1 VIKSTATMNRRWYSR
16 SALRY
21 CLQLFLAFAT
31 FISISAC
38 SGARPRPSTP
48 CMSDTECRGDRI
60 CHEGRCRFVEEVL
73 SELASPPAIPDA
85 VKPGVPPRSA
95 NGFMGDAAHTGRS
108 EHLGPS
114 QRPSPAWTYQTGA
127 RVFASPI
134 AGHDGTVY
142 VGSLDGQF
150 VALNPDGS
158 LKWRYSAGQKI
169 YPSALVVG
177 SSVIFGTH
185 QRELVSLS
193 LEGQPRWELPLGDVV
208 DASATLGPDG
218 RIYVVADG
226 AYAVDLLGRLHWH
239 KPTADHVRSAPVI
252 HPARLI
258 IIGTTEGSLIALR
271 PDGSVAWTLPLG
283 GAIEGAASIDDEG
296 RIYAGTGLGEIVQ
309 IDESGTLRW
318 RFKTGDEV
326 RATPAIARD
335 GTVIVGS
342 YDGNV
347 YAISPSG
354 AIRWKVATGGRVRAS
369 ARIDADGR
377 IYVGS
382 QDNFLYCIDP
392 DGSVL
397 WRYNVG
403 QDVDSTVEIGSD
415 GTLYF
420 GSDDGGVHALR

>member
-1 VIKSTATMNRRWYSR
+1 
-16 SALRY
+16 
-21 CLQLFLAFAT
+21 
-31 FISISAC
+31 
-38 SGARPRPSTP
+38 
-48 CMSDTECRGDRI
+48 MSDSECRADRI
-60 CHEGRCRFVEEVL
+60 CHEGKCRFVEEVL
-73 SELASPPAIPDA
+73 AELASAPVAPDA
-85 VKPGVPPRSA
+85 VEPGATPRSA

-108 EHLGPS
+108 EHRGPAA
-114 QRPSPAWTYQTGA
+114 RPSPAWTYQTGA

-134 AGHDGTVY
+134 VGTDGTVY

-169 YPSALVVG
+169 YPSALVAG
-177 SSVIFGTH
+177 SSIIFGTH
-185 QRELVSLS
+185 ERELVSLS
-193 LEGQPRWELPLGDVV
+193 LQGQPRWKLPLQDVV

-218 RIYVVADG
+218 RIYLVANG

-239 KPTADHVRSAPVI
+239 RPTADHVRSAPVI
-252 HPARLI
+252 HPSRLI
-258 IIGTTEGSLIALR
+258 IIGTIEGLLLALR
-271 PDGSVAWTLPLG
+271 PDGSLAWSVQLG
-283 GAIEGAASIDDEG
+283 GAIEGASSVDDEG
-296 RIYAGTGLGEIVQ
+296 RIHTGTVRGEIVQ
-309 IDESGTLRW
+309 VDQEGSIRW

-326 RATPAIARD
+326 RATPAIARN
-335 GTVIVGS
+335 GTIVVGS

-354 AIRWKVATGGRVRAS
+354 ALRWKVATGGRVRAS

-392 DGSVL
+392 SGSVL

-403 QDVDSTVEIGSD
+403 QDVDSTVDIGSD

>member
-1 VIKSTATMNRRWYSR
+1 MRLHPRTPLALVLLLVVAACGGVR
-16 SALRY
+16 S
-21 CLQLFLAFAT
+21 
-31 FISISAC
+31 
-38 SGARPRPSTP
+38 RPSTP
-48 CMSDTECRGDRI
+48 CMSDTECRADRI

-73 SELASPPAIPDA
+73 AELAMPPAGTFDPGAPDA
-85 VKPGVPPRSA
+85 IPRSA

-108 EHLGPS
+108 ENRGPS
-114 QRPSPAWTYQTGA
+114 ATPSPAWTYQTGA
-127 RVFASPI
+127 RVFASPVV
-134 AGHDGTVY
+134 GHDGTIY

-150 VALNPDGS
+150 VALNRDGS

-185 QRELVSLS
+185 QQELVSLS
-193 LEGQPRWELPLGDVV
+193 LEGQPRWKLPLQDVV

-218 RIYVVADG
+218 KVYVVANG
-226 AYAVDLLGRLHWH
+226 AYAIDLLGRLHWH

-252 HPARLI
+252 HPARLV

-271 PDGSVAWTLPLG
+271 PDGSLAWKVSLK
-283 GAIEGAASIDDEG
+283 GAIEGAASVDDDG
-296 RIYAGTGLGEIVQ
+296 HIYAGTGRGEIVQ
-309 IDESGTLRW
+309 IDQAGNVLW
-318 RFKTGDEV
+318 RFSTGGEV

-335 GTVIVGS
+335 GTIIVGS
-342 YDGNV
+342 YDGSV
-347 YAISPSG
+347 YAIRPSG
-354 AIRWKVATGGRVRAS
+354 SLRWKVATGGRVRAS

-382 QDNFLYCIDP
+382 QDNFLYCIGP
-392 DGSVL
+392 SGSVL

>member
-1 VIKSTATMNRRWYSR
+1 MDRRWYSPG
-16 SALRY
+16 ALGVFRR
-21 CLQLFLAFAT
+21 LPVALALLLAVA
-31 FISISAC
+31 AC
-38 SGARPRPSTP
+38 SGARSRPSTP
-48 CMSDTECRGDRI
+48 CMSDAECRADRI

-73 SELASPPAIPDA
+73 AELAMPPAGAPDA
-85 VKPGVPPRSA
+85 YESGAVPRSA

-108 EHLGPS
+108 EHRGPS
-114 QRPSPAWTYQTGA
+114 ELPSPVWTYQTGA

-134 AGHDGTVY
+134 VGHDGTVY

-150 VALNPDGS
+150 VALDPDGS

-169 YPSALVVG
+169 YPSALLVG

-185 QRELVSLS
+185 QQELVSLS
-193 LEGQPRWELPLGDVV
+193 LQGQPRWKLPVRDVV

-218 RIYVVADG
+218 RVYVVANG

-239 KPTADHVRSAPVI
+239 KPTAGHVRSAPVI
-252 HPARLI
+252 HPRRLV
-258 IIGTTEGSLIALR
+258 IIGTTEGLLIALR
-271 PDGSVAWTLPLG
+271 PDGTVAWEVPLG
-283 GAIEGAASIDDEG
+283 GALEGAASVDDEG
-296 RIYAGTGLGEIVQ
+296 RIYAGTGRGEIVQ
-309 IDESGTLRW
+309 VDEAGTAVW
-318 RFKTGDEV
+318 RFKTGQEV

-335 GTVIVGS
+335 GTIIVGS
-342 YDGNV
+342 YDGHI
-347 YAISPSG
+347 YAISPTGSL
-354 AIRWKVATGGRVRAS
+354 RWKVRTGGRVRAS
-369 ARIDADGR
+369 ARIDAEGR

-392 DGSVL
+392 SGSVL

-403 QDVDSTVEIGSD
+403 QDVDSTVDIGSD

>member
-1 VIKSTATMNRRWYSR
+1 
-16 SALRY
+16 
-21 CLQLFLAFAT
+21 
-31 FISISAC
+31 
-38 SGARPRPSTP
+38 
-48 CMSDTECRGDRI
+48 MSDVECRSDRI
-60 CHEGRCRFVEEVL
+60 CHEGKCRFVDEVL
-73 SELASPPAIPDA
+73 AELSAIAPIPDA
-85 VKPGVPPRSA
+85 RTPETPPRSA

-108 EHLGPS
+108 ENRGPS
-114 QRPSPAWTYQTGA
+114 TDPSPQWTYKTGA
-127 RVFASPI
+127 RVFASPVVD
-134 AGHDGTVY
+134 HDGIVY

-150 VALNPDGS
+150 VALRPDGT

-169 YPSALVVG
+169 YPSALVAG
-177 SSVIFGTH
+177 TSIIFGTH
-185 QRELVSLS
+185 QREIVSLS
-193 LEGQPRWELPLGDVV
+193 LEGQPRWKLPLEDVV

-218 RIYVVADG
+218 RIYVVANG

-239 KPTADHVRSAPVI
+239 KPTADHVRTAPAI
-252 HPARLI
+252 HPAGLV
-258 IIGTTEGSLIALR
+258 IIGTTEGTLIALR
-271 PDGSVAWTLPLG
+271 LDGSVAWEVALG
-283 GAIEGAASIDDEG
+283 GALEGAASVDDEG
-296 RIYAGTGLGEIVQ
+296 WIYTGTGRGEILQ
-309 IDESGTLRW
+309 IGPEGGIRW
-318 RFKTGDEV
+318 RFQTGDEV
-326 RATPAIARD
+326 RATPAIAHD
-335 GTVIVGS
+335 GTIIVGS

-354 AIRWKVATGGRVRAS
+354 ALRWKVATGARVRAS

-392 DGSVL
+392 GGSVL

>member
-1 VIKSTATMNRRWYSR
+1 MDRRWYSPG
-16 SALRY
+16 ALR
-21 CLQLFLAFAT
+21 CSPQLPLALVVLLLVA
-31 FISISAC
+31 AC
-38 SGARPRPSTP
+38 SGAHSRPSTP
-48 CMSDTECRGDRI
+48 CMSDAECRAERI
-60 CHEGRCRFVEEVL
+60 CHEGKCRFVEEVL
-73 SELASPPAIPDA
+73 AELATPVVGPDVSESSA
-85 VKPGVPPRSA
+85 APRSA

-108 EHLGPS
+108 ENRGPS
-114 QRPSPAWTYQTGA
+114 ATPSPAWIYQTGA
-127 RVFASPI
+127 RVFASPVV
-134 AGHDGTVY
+134 GNDGTVY

-158 LKWRYSAGQKI
+158 LKWRYAAGQKI
-169 YPSALVVG
+169 YPSALVAG
-177 SSVIFGTH
+177 SSIIFGTH
-185 QRELVSLS
+185 QKELVSLS
-193 LEGQPRWELPLGDVV
+193 LQGQPRWKLPLEDVV
-208 DASATLGPDG
+208 DGSATLGPDG
-218 RIYVVADG
+218 RVYVAANG

-252 HPARLI
+252 HPARLV
-258 IIGTTEGSLIALR
+258 IIGTTEGSLLALR
-271 PDGSVAWTLPLG
+271 PDGSLAWSVQLR

-296 RIYAGTGLGEIVQ
+296 HIYTGTGRGEVIQVEQ
-309 IDESGTLRW
+309 TGAVRW
-318 RFKTGDEV
+318 KFKTGDEV

-335 GTVIVGS
+335 GTIIVGS

-354 AIRWKVATGGRVRAS
+354 ALRWKVATGGRVRAS

-392 DGSVL
+392 SGSVL

>member
-1 VIKSTATMNRRWYSR
+1 
-16 SALRY
+16 
-21 CLQLFLAFAT
+21 
-31 FISISAC
+31 
-38 SGARPRPSTP
+38 
-48 CMSDTECRGDRI
+48 MSDTECRADRI

-73 SELASPPAIPDA
+73 AELATLPADRDAGAPDA
-85 VKPGVPPRSA
+85 LPRTA

-108 EHLGPS
+108 EHRGPS
-114 QRPSPAWTYQTGA
+114 VRPSRLWTYQTGA
-127 RVFASPI
+127 RVFASPV

-150 VALNPDGS
+150 VALDPDGS
-158 LKWRYSAGQKI
+158 LKWRYAAGQKI

-185 QRELVSLS
+185 QSELVSLS
-193 LEGQPRWELPLGDVV
+193 LQGQPRWKLPLQDVV

-218 RIYVVADG
+218 RIYAVANG

-252 HPARLI
+252 HPARLV
-258 IIGTTEGSLIALR
+258 IIGTTEGLLLALR
-271 PDGSVAWTLPLG
+271 PDGSLAWEVALG
-283 GAIEGAASIDDEG
+283 GAIEGAASVDDDG
-296 RIYAGTGLGEIVQ
+296 HIHAGTGRGEIVQ
-309 IDESGTLRW
+309 IDQKGSVRW
-318 RFKTGDEV
+318 RFPTRGEV
-326 RATPAIARD
+326 RATPALARD
-335 GTVIVGS
+335 GTIIVGS
-342 YDGNV
+342 YDGHI
-347 YAISPSG
+347 YAISRTG
-354 AIRWKVATGGRVRAS
+354 QLRWKVATGGRVRAS

-392 DGSVL
+392 GGRVL

-415 GTLYF
+415 GTLYV

>member
-1 VIKSTATMNRRWYSR
+1 
-16 SALRY
+16 
-21 CLQLFLAFAT
+21 
-31 FISISAC
+31 
-38 SGARPRPSTP
+38 
-48 CMSDTECRGDRI
+48 MSDAECRADRI
-60 CHEGRCRFVEEVL
+60 CHEGKCRFVEEVL
-73 SELASPPAIPDA
+73 TELATPVVGTNPDESDA
-85 VKPGVPPRSA
+85 VSRSA

-108 EHLGPS
+108 ENRGPS
-114 QRPSPAWTYQTGA
+114 ASPSPAWTYQTGA
-127 RVFASPI
+127 RVFASPVV
-134 AGHDGTVY
+134 GNDGTVY

-158 LKWRYSAGQKI
+158 LKWRYAAGQKI
-169 YPSALVVG
+169 YPSALIAG
-177 SSVIFGTH
+177 SSIIFGTH

-193 LEGQPRWELPLGDVV
+193 LRGQPRWKLPLQDVV

-218 RIYVVADG
+218 RVYVVANG

-252 HPARLI
+252 HPARLV

-271 PDGSVAWTLPLG
+271 ADGSVAWSVQLR
-283 GAIEGAASIDDEG
+283 GAIEGAASVDDEG
-296 RIYAGTGLGEIVQ
+296 FIYTGTGRGEIVQ
-309 IDESGTLRW
+309 VDQTGAIRW
-318 RFKTGDEV
+318 RFETGDEV

-335 GTVIVGS
+335 GTIVVGS
-342 YDGNV
+342 YDGSV
-347 YAISPSG
+347 YAIAPSG
-354 AIRWKVATGGRVRAS
+354 ALRWKVATGGRVRAS

-392 DGSVL
+392 SGSVL

>member
-1 VIKSTATMNRRWYSR
+1 MDQRWYS
-16 SALRY
+16 AGVLR
-21 CLQLFLAFAT
+21 CSLQLLLALTVLLVVA
-31 FISISAC
+31 AC
-38 SGARPRPSTP
+38 SGARSRPSAP
-48 CMSDTECRGDRI
+48 CMSDSECRADRI
-60 CHEGRCRFVEEVL
+60 CHEGKCRFVEEVL
-73 SELASPPAIPDA
+73 EELSLPPVTPDTGASTAS
-85 VKPGVPPRSA
+85 PRSA
-95 NGFMGDAAHTGRS
+95 NSFMGDAAHSGRS
-108 EHLGPS
+108 ENRGPS
-114 QRPSPAWTYQTGA
+114 AAPSLAWTYQTGA
-127 RVFASPI
+127 RVFASPVV
-134 AGHDGTVY
+134 GHDGTVY

-169 YPSALVVG
+169 YPSALVAG

-185 QRELVSLS
+185 QKELVSLS
-193 LEGQPRWELPLGDVV
+193 LEGQPRWKLPLQDVV

-218 RIYVVADG
+218 RIYVVANG

-239 KPTADHVRSAPVI
+239 KPTADHVRSAPVF
-252 HPARLI
+252 HPSGLI

-271 PDGSVAWTLPLG
+271 PDGTRAWSVRLG
-283 GAIEGAASIDDEG
+283 GAIEGAASVDDDG
-296 RIYAGTGLGEIVQ
+296 GIYTGTGRGEIVRV
-309 IDESGTLRW
+309 DPSGTVQW

-326 RATPAIARD
+326 RATPAIAQD
-335 GTVIVGS
+335 GTIIVGS

-347 YAISPSG
+347 YAIRPSG
-354 AIRWKVATGGRVRAS
+354 ALRWKVATGGRVRAS

-392 DGSVL
+392 GGSVL

>member
-1 VIKSTATMNRRWYSR
+1 
-16 SALRY
+16 
-21 CLQLFLAFAT
+21 
-31 FISISAC
+31 
-38 SGARPRPSTP
+38 
-48 CMSDTECRGDRI
+48 MSDTECRASRI

-73 SELASPPAIPDA
+73 AELAMPPMDGSGE
-85 VKPGVPPRSA
+85 PGALPRSA

-108 EHLGPS
+108 ENRGPAL
-114 QRPSPAWTYQTGA
+114 RPSPAWTYQTGA
-127 RVFASPI
+127 RVFASPVT
-134 AGHDGTVY
+134 GHDGTVY
-142 VGSLDGQF
+142 IGSLDGQF

-169 YPSALVVG
+169 YPSALVAG

-185 QRELVSLS
+185 QKELVSLS
-193 LEGQPRWELPLGDVV
+193 LEGMPRWKLPLQDVV

-218 RIYVVADG
+218 KVYVVANG

-239 KPTADHVRSAPVI
+239 RPTADHVRSAPAI
-252 HPARLI
+252 HPSRLVV
-258 IIGTTEGSLIALR
+258 IGTTEGSLMALQ
-271 PDGSVAWTLPLG
+271 PDGAVAWKVALG

-296 RIYAGTGLGEIVQ
+296 RIHAGTGRGEIVQ
-309 IDESGTLRW
+309 VDASGTVRW

-335 GTVIVGS
+335 GTIVVGS
-342 YDGNV
+342 YDGHV
-347 YAISPSG
+347 YAIRPTG
-354 AIRWKVATGGRVRAS
+354 ELRWKVPTGGRVRAS

-392 DGSVL
+392 SGSVL

-403 QDVDSTVEIGSD
+403 QDVDSTVEIGTD
-415 GTLYF
+415 GTLYV

>member
-1 VIKSTATMNRRWYSR
+1 MMSLGLLLVVA
-16 SALRY
+16 
-21 CLQLFLAFAT
+21 
-31 FISISAC
+31 AC
-38 SGARPRPSTP
+38 AGTRARPSNP

-73 SELASPPAIPDA
+73 AELAVPPAQSAPLEHSR
-85 VKPGVPPRSA
+85 GVARSA
-95 NGFMGDAAHTGRS
+95 NGFMGDASHTGRS
-108 EHLGPS
+108 ENRGPS
-114 QRPSPAWTYQTGA
+114 TTPSPVWTYQTGA
-127 RVFASPI
+127 RVFASPVL
-134 AGHDGTVY
+134 GHDGSIY
-142 VGSLDGQF
+142 IGSLDGQF
-150 VALNPDGS
+150 VALEPSGS
-158 LKWRYSAGQKI
+158 LKWRYSAGDKI

-185 QRELVSLS
+185 NKELVSLS
-193 LEGQPRWELPLGDVV
+193 LQGLPRWKLPLQDVV

-218 RIYVVADG
+218 RVYVVADG

-252 HPARLI
+252 HPARLV
-258 IIGTTEGSLIALR
+258 IIGTTEGTLIALR
-271 PDGSVAWTLPLG
+271 PDGDVAWEVPLG
-283 GAIEGAASIDDEG
+283 GAIEGAASVDEEG
-296 RIYAGTGLGEIVQ
+296 LIYVGTGRGEVVQ
-309 IDESGTLRW
+309 IDPSGRILW
-318 RFKTGDEV
+318 RFQTGDEV

-335 GTVIVGS
+335 GTIVVGS
-342 YDGNV
+342 YDSHV
-347 YAISPSG
+347 YAISSTG
-354 AIRWKVATGGRVRAS
+354 ALRWKVATGARVRAS

-392 DGSVL
+392 NGSVL

-420 GSDDGGVHALR
+420 GSDDGGVHAMR

>member
-1 VIKSTATMNRRWYSR
+1 
-16 SALRY
+16 
-21 CLQLFLAFAT
+21 
-31 FISISAC
+31 
-38 SGARPRPSTP
+38 
-48 CMSDTECRGDRI
+48 MSDVECRSGRI

-73 SELASPPAIPDA
+73 AELAVPPVVPDDG
-85 VKPGVPPRSA
+85 KPHTTPRSA

-108 EHLGPS
+108 EHRGPS
-114 QRPSPAWTYQTGA
+114 VSPSPRWTYETGA
-127 RVFASPI
+127 RVFASPVV
-134 AGHDGTVY
+134 GHDGTIY

-150 VALNPDGS
+150 VALDPDGS

-169 YPSALVVG
+169 YPSALIAG
-177 SSVIFGTH
+177 ASIIFGTH

-193 LEGQPRWELPLGDVV
+193 LQGQPRWKLPLEDVV

-218 RIYVVADG
+218 RIYVVANG
-226 AYAVDLLGRLHWH
+226 AYAVDLLGRMHWH
-239 KPTADHVRSAPVI
+239 RPTADHVRSAPAI
-252 HPARLI
+252 HPAHLI
-258 IIGTTEGSLIALR
+258 IIGTTEGTLIALR
-271 PDGSVAWTLPLG
+271 PDGAVAWEVPVG
-283 GAIEGAASIDDEG
+283 GAIEGAASVDDAG
-296 RIYAGTGLGEIVQ
+296 RIYTGTGGGEVLQ
-309 IDESGTLRW
+309 LDQEGVVRW

-347 YAISPSG
+347 YAISPFG
-354 AIRWKVATGGRVRAS
+354 ALRWKVATGARVRAS

-392 DGSVL
+392 NGSVL

-420 GSDDGGVHALR
+420 GSDDGGVHSLR

>member
-1 VIKSTATMNRRWYSR
+1 
-16 SALRY
+16 
-21 CLQLFLAFAT
+21 
-31 FISISAC
+31 
-38 SGARPRPSTP
+38 
-48 CMSDTECRGDRI
+48 MSDAECRADRI
-60 CHEGRCRFVEEVL
+60 CHEGKCRFVEEVL
-73 SELASPPAIPDA
+73 EELSIPPAVPGMDESGA
-85 VKPGVPPRSA
+85 VPRSA

-108 EHLGPS
+108 ENRGPS
-114 QRPSPAWTYQTGA
+114 TTPSPAWTYQTGA

-134 AGHDGTVY
+134 VGQDGTVY

-150 VALNPDGS
+150 VALNPDGT

-169 YPSALVVG
+169 YPSALVAG
-177 SSVIFGTH
+177 ASVIFGTH
-185 QRELVSLS
+185 QQELVSLS
-193 LEGQPRWELPLGDVV
+193 LEGQPRWKLPLQDVV

-218 RIYVVADG
+218 RVYVVANG

-239 KPTADHVRSAPVI
+239 KPTADHVRTAPVI
-252 HPARLI
+252 HPARLVI
-258 IIGTTEGSLIALR
+258 FGTTEGSLIALR
-271 PDGSVAWTLPLG
+271 PDGSLAWEVALG
-283 GAIEGAASIDDEG
+283 GALEGAASVGDDG
-296 RIYAGTGLGEIVQ
+296 QIYAGTGRGEIVQ
-309 IDESGTLRW
+309 VDEAGQVRW
-318 RFKTGDEV
+318 RFKTGAEV
-326 RATPAIARD
+326 RATPAISRD
-335 GTVIVGS
+335 GTIIVGS
-342 YDGNV
+342 YDGKV

-354 AIRWKVATGGRVRAS
+354 ALLWKVATGGRVRAS

-392 DGSVL
+392 SGSVL

>member
-1 VIKSTATMNRRWYSR
+1 MDPRWYSPG
-16 SALRY
+16 ALRY
-21 CLQLFLAFAT
+21 SPQLLLALLVLLMVA
-31 FISISAC
+31 AC
-38 SGARPRPSTP
+38 SGARSRPSTP
-48 CMSDTECRGDRI
+48 CMSDSECRADRI
-60 CHEGRCRFVEEVL
+60 CHEGKCRFVEEVL
-73 SELASPPAIPDA
+73 AELAMPPVAPDRTEPRVA
-85 VKPGVPPRSA
+85 PRSA

-108 EHLGPS
+108 ENRGPS
-114 QRPSPAWTYQTGA
+114 SNPSPAWTYQTGA

-134 AGHDGTVY
+134 VGNDGTVY

-150 VALNPDGS
+150 VAWNPDGS

-169 YPSALVVG
+169 YPSALVAG
-177 SSVIFGTH
+177 SSIIFGTH
-185 QRELVSLS
+185 QQELVSLS
-193 LEGQPRWELPLGDVV
+193 LRGQPRWKLPLQDVV

-218 RIYVVADG
+218 RVYVVANG

-252 HPARLI
+252 HPSGLVV
-258 IIGTTEGSLIALR
+258 IGTTEGALMALR
-271 PDGSVAWTLPLG
+271 PDGSLAWSVQLR
-283 GAIEGAASIDDEG
+283 GAIEGAASVDDDG
-296 RIYAGTGLGEIVQ
+296 RIYAGTVRGEVVQ
-309 IDESGTLRW
+309 VDPAGKIRW

-335 GTVIVGS
+335 GTVVVGS

-347 YAISPSG
+347 YAIDPSG
-354 AIRWKVATGGRVRAS
+354 DLRWKVATGGRVRAS

-392 DGSVL
+392 SGSVL